1 MVVTECWKRMSEKP
15 YGFLNVDK
23 PAGLTSRDAVNR
35 AVWLLQKR
43 TGLRKIKVG
52 HCGTRDP
59 MATGVLVIGVGSA
72 TRLTTRVQQHRKTY
86 RGSFQLGLT
95 TATDDVT
102 GEPIREV
109 TIEAGQFSE
118 ASVREL
124 LREFTGRISQVP
136 PAFSAVKV
144 GGKRAYKLARKG
156 RTVEIKPREVDVYS
170 LKMIRFSV
178 GSQADLELEIECG
191 SGTYVRS
198 IGRDIGDRLGCG
210 AAMSSLSRTAIGPF
224 PLESAVPLGELAVGN
239 ILEHLEPT
247 ALSVCHL
254 PTRPLSKIE
263 TRRIFDGRPIERGQ
277 ITEPGL
283 PAGSTMDQD
292 DIALLTPEGI
302 LAAIAIPGQI
312 AGTLKP
318 SVVFF
323 RNPE

>member
-1 MVVTECWKRMSEKP
+1 MTEKP

-35 AVWLLQKR
+35 AVWLLKKR

-52 HCGTRDP
+52 HCGTLDP

-72 TRLTTRVQQHRKTY
+72 TRLTTRVQQHRKSY
-86 RGSFQLGLT
+86 CGSFQLGLT
-95 TATDDVT
+95 TTTDDVT
-102 GEPIREV
+102 GEARREV
-109 TIEAGQFSE
+109 EIEAGQFSE
-118 ASVREL
+118 ASIREL
-124 LREFTGRISQVP
+124 LPEFTGRISQVP

-156 RTVEIKPREVDVYS
+156 KDVEIKPREVDVYS
-170 LKMIRFSV
+170 LELTEFSD
-178 GSQADLELEIECG
+178 GPRAEFELRVECG
-191 SGTYVRS
+191 SGTYIRS
-198 IGRDIGDRLGCG
+198 IGRDIGHRLGCG
-210 AAMSSLSRTAIGPF
+210 ATMSSLSRTAIGPF
-224 PLESAVPLGELAVGN
+224 PLETAVPLGELDADN

-254 PTRPLSKIE
+254 PTRQLSEIE
-263 TRRIFDGRPIERGQ
+263 TRRIFDGRPIERGE
-277 ITEPGL
+277 IVAPKL
-283 PAGSTMDQD
+283 LADSTLDRD

-302 LAAIAIPGQI
+302 LAAIAIPGRI

-318 SVVFF
+318 AVVFF